1 MPQNQGM
8 SQEELLAWILG
19 GGGGG
24 GGGGVD
30 LSGYNTMLGAIDQ
43 RESGL
48 NERREQQEAFLT
60 SLYDA
65 AEGRAQRDK
74 DALAAAVEA
83 QLASDA
89 TRRATEVGLIRGA
102 DATRQATADAA
113 RGALGTAPGAD
124 ISAGVAQN
132 VAGGIGASG
141 SVSERDARINQA
153 IAGQQYAAEIAGLTP
168 MEQMSRSDL
177 MRGYEDRLSALAGER
192 AAIQAQ
198 IAQARAS
205 ARGSGGPSVSE
216 RLAALNYVEG
226 LNQGP
231 AGPAPIGG
239 QAILQAFVAN
249 DPANSNRYG
258 SLYNAA
264 SQFLNSYAMNP
275 TTGKMFDATE
285 LANAITTA
293 NPGLVRSGADR
304 DFLQQLVKD
313 YLG

>member
-1 MPQNQGM
+1 M
-8 SQEELLAWILG
+8 SQDELLAWILG

-24 GGGGVD
+24 GGGVD
-30 LSGYNTMLGAIDQ
+30 LSGYNAMLGALDE

-48 NERREQQEAFLT
+48 NERRAEQEAFLT

-89 TRRATEVGLIRGA
+89 TRRATEVELIRGA
-102 DATRQATADAA
+102 DAARQATADAA
-113 RGALGTAPGAD
+113 RGALGATPGAD
-124 ISAGVAQN
+124 ISSGIAQN
-132 VAGGIGASG
+132 VVGGIGASG

-216 RLAALNYVEG
+216 RLAALNYVGGMNEA
-226 LNQGP
+226 P

-249 DPANSNRYG
+249 DTANADRYG

-264 SQFLNSYAMNP
+264 SQFLNAYAMNP
-275 TTGKMFDATE
+275 TTGQMFDATE
-285 LANAITTA
+285 LANAITAA
-293 NPGLVRSGADR
+293 NPSLVRSGADR